1 MPPEDELVPNFV
13 REITL
18 AVQTWEKRAKLEG
31 ITFEG
36 TAPHLYVSLHWRVAD
51 DAVGEIYRT
60 QFKAA

>member
-1 MPPEDELVPNFV
+1 MPNFV

-36 TAPHLYVSLHWRVAD
+36 AAPHLYVSLHWRVAD
-51 DAVGEIYRT
+51 DAAGEIYRT
-60 QFKAA
+60 RFQAA